1 MTLVEKK
8 AKPSKKTAI
17 GLALI
22 AALTVVIM
30 TVPDALGVAIS
41 PALKLTSLVLL
52 SVYVVLSFEIVHRTA
67 IALAGAAAV
76 IIIGVST
83 GIFEAGAS
91 FEFVTESIDF
101 NTIGLLLGMM
111 IIVAIMAETGVFQY
125 LAVRMSKTSRGNTW
139 KLLVMMTVFTAVA
152 SMFIDNVTTVLL
164 MVPVTISI
172 FRVFRLSPVPFI
184 LA

>member
-1 MTLVEKK
+1 M
-8 AKPSKKTAI
+8 
-17 GLALI
+17 
-22 AALTVVIM
+22 
-30 TVPDALGVAIS
+30 
-41 PALKLTSLVLL
+41 
-52 SVYVVLSFEIVHRTA
+52 LSFEIVHRTA

-83 GIFEAGAS
+83 GILEAGAS
-91 FEFVTESIDF
+91 FEFATESIDF

-125 LAVRMSKTSRGNTW
+125 LAVRMSKASRGNMW

-172 FRVFRLSPVPFI
+172 FRAFRLSPVPFI
-184 LA
+184 LARYLPQTSGARRPS